1 MKFNYN
7 EGFKMITQKEKE
19 IEIALFANMQ
29 LIAEY
34 SNDIINDMNSI
45 TLEIQQFI

>member
-1 MKFNYN
+1 MVI
-7 EGFKMITQKEKE
+7 KMEQNNE
-19 IEIALFANMQ
+19 IEIALLVNMQ

-34 SNDIINDMNSI
+34 SNDVINDMNSI